1 MSLNADLKVKY
12 GLGPDTLTR
21 ILSWRKEGLS
31 WATIAS
37 RIAWHA
43 PTLFRHYQW
52 AAKAAGYTTEAGCPD
67 LDPAWPDSAGQ
78 PRGPVLCESYP
89 RCPCG
94 DGTHRHSADGDG
106 RKVED
111 SQCWRTPNV
120 SA

>member
-1 MSLNADLKVKY
+1 MSLNADIKVKY

-52 AAKAAGYTTEAGCPD
+52 AAKAAGCTAEAGCPD

-106 RKVED
+106 RKVE
-111 SQCWRTPNV
+111 QQKPAER
-120 SA
+120 